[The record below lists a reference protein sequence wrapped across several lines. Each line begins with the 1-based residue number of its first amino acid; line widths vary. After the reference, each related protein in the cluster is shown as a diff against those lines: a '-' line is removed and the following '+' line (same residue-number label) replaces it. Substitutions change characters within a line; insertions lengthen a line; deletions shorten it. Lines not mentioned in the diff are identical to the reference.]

1 MTMQK
6 RLTSK
11 NTNLVIT
18 SVAFQDHISRSLLEP
33 PGSVSRAAAKS
44 RRNKPSNPDRS
55 QVRPGQGDQTRPG
68 QGDQEL
74 DREYVVDD
82 APARLTLAQRLGL
95 VAAPAQRLT
104 GSEWSAVKSRCVR
117 QGDSA
122 SPCAICRE
130 EFCLQPQVLLSCS
143 HVFHRACLQSYER
156 FCGRKCCPMC
166 RKEQYETRVIHDAA
180 FLFRQRSA
188 TRIQACW
195 RGYLARRWYR
205 QVRKTTPPR
214 DRHLRRK
221 FFEEKLQ
228 ELNTSLLR
236 CCQADV
242 EGFLWGIDR
251 SLSSSRRVF
260 QQLGRPAGLTPQDW
274 DSVLGQAQRRGTWDC
289 PICLTPVFSSGW
301 GSGRGGVLL
310 SCSHLF
316 HPSCLDAFES
326 FGQDRTPSCPL
337 CRSSYSRRPV

>member
-33 PGSVSRAAAKS
+33 RVCQQSGRRAAEINLQTLTA
-44 RRNKPSNPDRS
+44 PRS
-55 QVRPGQGDQTRPG
+55 D
-68 QGDQEL
+68 DQEL

-104 GSEWSAVKSRCVR
+104 GSEWSAVKIRCVR

-156 FCGRKCCPMC
+156 FCGRKCCPLC
-166 RKEQYETRVIHDAA
+166 RKEQYETRIIHDAA

-242 EGFLWGIDR
+242 EGFLWGIER

-260 QQLGRPAGLTPQDW
+260 QQLGRPAGLIPQDW
-274 DSVLGQAQRRGTWDC
+274 DSVLGQRRGTWDC
-289 PICLTPVFSSGW
+289 PICLTPVFSSVGV
-301 GSGRGGVLL
+301 GEGRRAALL
-310 SCSHLF
+310 SHLF

-326 FGQDRTPSCPL
+326 ARIGPSCPL
-337 CRSSYSRRPV
+337 CRSSY